1 MKRSSSPSSSSISS
15 TPTKILSAKFDYL
28 DQQWNAH
35 KALSPS
41 PIRAVQTKT
50 NKKESSSKTTHID
63 ATTKS
68 ASNNNNDNRNLPYSK
83 RRSKP
88 SPGDRGIE
96 NHRND
101 RSSQRRHNSLG
112 VSNDDEGNDN
122 DSVGGSTVSTLSSTE
137 SVFDRLHRR
146 GAKKSSSSAPHQELS
161 SRRNSSHDNNRTSSN
176 NITGSSSSSNSFV
189 SPTKTVRARN
199 NRKDHLGAYCN
210 RSTVSDTRSLG
221 YTGDK
226 TPQRGTRNYSSLS
239 QRSFVHHNDTSSDG
253 STLSGGSAGFDNSVF
268 ARLHRNEKRTEKLWK
283 KPSPFTPELSPSTS
297 KRKSRTTAV
306 DHKPSLSHQ
315 PKYSH
320 QNEQRN
326 LIEEKDSVADKIGD
340 FEFCTTLEEDLEA
353 INQIGRQLGE
363 VEGCS
368 PTVAASSIS
377 SIWEETSHNY
387 HFNHQHNNL
396 TSPVIDQFKR
406 ITMATPSVEQE
417 VTILEFVGK
426 QLEKMEANQQ
436 EFIISSAHS
445 SNKSSSQNVAA
456 TIEQKAL
463 LAVDPINVICTLPN
477 KMETTV
483 NNDRIIPTSNDTDST
498 TTTGTDNYGFF
509 TLEQPSRSFSMDP
522 PSSHNYFFAER
533 IDRLSVPI
541 RRRNRLEVTCD
552 GDYIKMKYENYPILT
567 PRRLRGGA
575 CITIQR
581 AWRVHRSELQ
591 LAATMIQSWN
601 SSIHFYDKSLA
612 DSSIRR
618 QRALQ
623 KAIRTVKC
631 WWVLEGLNIEDDWI
645 TIAWENEVRI
655 GDAMVQ
661 VNFNCEAKSLRVSSN
676 WQSLKLVVL
685 LVKAGLKEA
694 IRGEEAAQRLARWYK
709 QSKGKLH
716 KNATIL
722 QLWFRNC
729 RKMGRCRYDEQLEDE
744 ESASP
749 VSSKDTAS
757 LHDNSYDSSVASL
770 NLREEVLC
778 EIPSPTKNPVS
789 NASHSHEEHV
799 AAIKIQSFLRI
810 AALKSAVKE
819 CPSTINQLR
828 AALKI
833 FGSNDR
839 TQLTSFDEFDAARN
853 ILCSTMIAQ
862 HLSGTQCSWGGVEH
876 NMVSQEEFISQ
887 RAAALAIHNI
897 VRAYLTGLKK
907 YKDKKRAT
915 LIQATFRGYIARK
928 RIELQDLS
936 AVVIQFAWSN
946 RRYISIKAKNAKKI
960 QRFFRMRNYQRNY
973 EMLRFCIIFIQAGW
987 RRAIARRRLKLLRSS
1002 TILVQRT
1009 WKGSRERKPY
1019 MNFRLAIM
1027 TMQYM
1032 FQIRRTIAVYQ
1043 EECCSAVAIQTWWR
1057 MHSARLLLL
1066 RSLKAASCLQLRIR
1080 CFVQCKKFRQT
1091 KLEIVKIQRNWRK
1104 YICMKLLQVQKSAA
1118 ICLQTFW
1125 RSYLSIESANRRRQS
1140 ILSIQIVYRG
1150 HRCQNLLVHAVI
1162 SVTKLQTHWRRHR
1175 DQVMFL
1181 NHIKAV
1187 TVLQTFTRTA
1197 LLRRQFLAYCRASV
1211 DIQRFFRGFLCRQ
1224 LVSYLKEEAR
1234 KELVVKQLNGAIVV
1248 QKMWRMSRERHH
1260 YSISLRS
1267 TILLQNFQRKILAQS
1282 LYKKKLESGRV
1293 IQSWLQGILEES
1305 RTKTLYLASI
1315 EIQRAWR
1322 VALAKNCVEA
1332 LRHSNLIS
1340 SSILIQSIWRGSKA
1354 CGEYTE
1360 IRNAIITIQAY
1371 VRGMLAT
1378 KCIERLINDR
1388 IIEEACIS
1396 VQRQWRG
1403 ALARE
1408 NYDLARV
1415 SAIAIQASI
1424 RGMLAMKCIERL
1436 ANDRV
1441 TEEACIS
1448 VQRQWRGALARENY
1462 ELALGSGIIIQASV
1476 RRALAS
1482 KITKELKYEKTT
1494 TKASVLIQSNWREAL
1509 VRGSYNEARAS
1520 IITIQSSVRRAL
1532 ASKATKMLAYAKL
1545 LENDEV
1551 TRVSAIK
1558 IQALIRRAL
1567 ASTLKKEL
1575 KHERVTEKASIL
1587 LQTNWRAAIARGY
1600 YDKIRASIIIIQTST
1615 RRMKSLKIVKAL
1627 RYERSA
1633 NKSIALIRAITIQT
1647 ACRRML
1653 ASKRYSEARVTA
1665 ILIQSAV
1672 RGMLAIKF
1680 TQGLRYERAIKS
1692 SILIQ
1697 SHVRGAIA
1705 RTGYSTMRVAVI
1717 FIQASV
1723 RGMLTLKFTQRS
1735 RFETAIK
1742 SSILIQSN
1750 WRGVFARI
1758 GYSEARVAAIS
1769 IQSAVRGMLA
1779 LKFTQRSRY
1788 ERAIKSSILIQSHV
1802 RGAIARIRYGEARVA
1817 AISIQSVVRGMLA
1830 LKFTQRSRYERA
1842 IKSSILIQSHVRGAI
1857 ARIRYGEARVA
1868 AISIQSA
1875 VRGMLAL
1882 KFTQGLRYER
1892 AIKFSVLI
1900 QSHVRGAIAHIRY
1913 GEARVAAISI
1923 QSAVRGMLALKF
1935 TQRSRYERAIKS
1947 SILIQSHVRG
1957 AIARIRY
1964 GEARVAAISI
1974 QACFRGRMVRKRFD
1988 DKRMAELNAS
1998 IHIQRVCRGAA
2009 TRLKLNK
2016 LNELQHVSN
2025 LLFIIKM
2032 QSFVRGSLTRK
2043 RISSHHQHIAPRTI
2057 LRVNGND
2064 QTSQAQ
2070 EHSYHNRMV
2079 KSSVS
2084 IQRTWRAG
2092 IARDMFHRAR
2102 IAATSIQRGFRA
2114 HQTRLR
2120 RQSFQVSIILIQCM
2134 IRGSLA
2140 RIQLYRHHIAAIE
2153 HSRYQKAAELSIV
2166 IIQSYW
2172 RASQA
2177 RDTYCRHRVAAMTI
2191 QAMIRGSH
2199 IRSQWG
2205 FVRLLSTKKNVLDES
2220 ARNIQISYIVWRM
2233 DIAVWEMRSLA
2244 VLLQRGI
2251 RGQLSRSV
2259 VQYAL
2264 LHLNSSYHSMIVNSY
2279 DRLVADREQGLPAIL
2294 AWNRA
2299 LSQARV
2305 SVVILIQSF
2314 MRGIIV
2320 RNLIRE
2326 KFGLVF
2332 DDKLVFAKPTT
2343 QSQSAAIA
2351 IQRAFHTWSQFRNF
2365 YIVIIQKSI
2374 RRWIAWRKFHDTF
2387 LVIRAATKIQT
2398 FQRCLNR
2405 RYRFFQQKQFAIK
2418 IQSLWRKILAR
2429 NSLII
2434 SKTASCLIQKAYRIY
2449 QNHKKRRIVLV
2460 ARRLAVERQQ
2470 LSIRQ
2475 GEVALDQI
2483 SSETRVASAIIV
2495 ENLLLRRELMTY
2507 GPCLTRLANRV
2518 NYTLNENDLSSRQ
2531 IFPDFVHRNPVVIPL
2546 PNTVRRPESSALC
2559 TKPMN
2564 IRTPVRC
2571 KKSNPKSEKST
2582 CAGNDLIVAKPLPS
2596 ISSTSSVHES
2606 SGLFKTPERVIAA
2619 AAAATT
2625 STDDIGKNRLAKQ
2638 AKELMIEARKAM
2650 RKNRKLGQKKSVMP
2664 LLSGGDVSPNRQ
2676 KETATRRRTQNNNT
2690 VYNNDSLE
2698 NFGGAATMPSPI
2710 KEEKSDWDW
2719 ISGW

>member
-1 MKRSSSPSSSSISS
+1 MASTTSPRKSNPENNNIFPMMKRSSSPSSSSINS
-15 TPTKILSAKFDYL
+15 TPSKILSAKFDSL

-41 PIRAVQTKT
+41 PINRVVQTKT

-63 ATTKS
+63 ATPKITNS
-68 ASNNNNDNRNLPYSK
+68 DNNNNNRNLPHSK
-83 RRSKP
+83 RRSEP

-101 RSSQRRHNSLG
+101 RSSQRRHTNSLG
-112 VSNDDEGNDN
+112 ASNDNDNNEGNDN
-122 DSVGGSTVSTLSSTE
+122 DSIGGSTVSTLSSTE
-137 SVFDRLHRR
+137 SVFDRLYKR
-146 GAKKSSSSAPHQELS
+146 GAKKSSSSASHKELS
-161 SRRNSSHDNNRTSSN
+161 SRRNSSHDNNKTSSN
-176 NITGSSSSSNSFV
+176 NITGSSSSSSNSNSFV
-189 SPTKTVRARN
+189 SPTKTLRARN

-239 QRSFVHHNDTSSDG
+239 QRSFVHHNDTSSVA

-283 KPSPFTPELSPSTS
+283 KPPPFTPELSPSTS
-297 KRKSRTTAV
+297 KRKSRTTVV
-306 DHKPSLSHQ
+306 DHKPSLSHEQ
-315 PKYSH
+315 KYSH
-320 QNEQRN
+320 QNEPRN
-326 LIEEKDSVADKIGD
+326 LIEEKDSVADKNGD
-340 FEFCTTLEEDLEA
+340 VEICTTLEEDLEA
-353 INQIGRQLGE
+353 INQLGRQLGE

-377 SIWEETSHNY
+377 STWEEASHSY
-387 HFNHQHNNL
+387 HINHHHNNL
-396 TSPVIDQFKR
+396 NSPVIDQFKR
-406 ITMATPSVEQE
+406 TTMATPSVEQE

-426 QLEKMEANQQ
+426 QLERMEAKQQ
-436 EFIISSAHS
+436 EFIVSSAHS
-445 SNKSSSQNVAA
+445 SNKSFSQNVAA
-456 TIEQKAL
+456 TIDQKAL

-477 KMETTV
+477 KTETTV

-509 TLEQPSRSFSMDP
+509 TLEQSSRSLSMDP
-522 PSSHNYFFAER
+522 PSSRNYSFAER

-552 GDYIKMKYENYPILT
+552 GDDDKMKYENYPILT
-567 PRRLRGGA
+567 PRRLRSGA

-601 SSIHFYDKSLA
+601 SSIHFHDKSLA

-623 KAIRTVKC
+623 KASRTVKC
-631 WWVLEGLNIEDDWI
+631 WWILEGLNIEDDWI

-685 LVKAGLKEA
+685 LVKAGLKKA
-694 IRGEEAAQRLARWYK
+694 IRGEEAAQRIARWYK

-729 RKMGRCRYDEQLEDE
+729 RKKRRCRNDEQLEDE

-749 VSSKDTAS
+749 VNNKDTTS
-757 LHDNSYDSSVASL
+757 LHDSSYDSTVASL

-833 FGSNDR
+833 SGPNDR

-876 NMVSQEEFISQ
+876 DMVSEEEFISQ

-915 LIQATFRGYIARK
+915 LIQATFRGYITRK

-936 AVVIQFAWSN
+936 AVVIQFSWSN

-960 QRFFRMRNYQRNY
+960 QRFWRMRKYQRNY

-987 RRAIARRRLKLLRSS
+987 RRAIARRRLKLLKSS
-1002 TILVQRT
+1002 VILVQRT

-1019 MNFRLAIM
+1019 MKFRSAVM
-1027 TMQYM
+1027 TIQYM
-1032 FQIRRTIAVYQ
+1032 FQIRRTITVYQ

-1080 CFVQCKKFRQT
+1080 GFVQCKKFRQI
-1091 KLEIVKIQRNWRK
+1091 KLEIIKIQRNWRT
-1104 YICMKLLQVQKSAA
+1104 YICMKLLRVQKSAA
-1118 ICLQTFW
+1118 ISLQKFW

-1140 ILSIQIVYRG
+1140 ILNIQRVYRG
-1150 HRCQNLLVHAVI
+1150 HRCQDLLVHAVI

-1181 NHIKAV
+1181 NHIKAA

-1197 LLRRQFLAYCRASV
+1197 LLRHQFLAYCRASV
-1211 DIQRFFRGFLCRQ
+1211 DIQRLLRGYLCRQ
-1224 LVSYLKEEAR
+1224 LVIYLKEKSR
-1234 KELVVKQLNGAIVV
+1234 KELDVKHLNGVIVV
-1248 QKMWRMSRERHH
+1248 QKMLRMSRERHR

-1267 TILLQNFQRKILAQS
+1267 IILLQTFQRKILAQS

-1305 RTKTLYLASI
+1305 RIKKLHLAST

-1322 VALAKNCVEA
+1322 VALAKNCVGA
-1332 LRHSNLIS
+1332 LRHGNLIS
-1340 SSILIQSIWRGSKA
+1340 SSILIQSIWRGSKG

-1360 IRNAIITIQAY
+1360 IRNAIVTIQAY

-1378 KCIERLINDR
+1378 KRIERLINDKVT
-1388 IIEEACIS
+1388 EEACIS

-1424 RGMLAMKCIERL
+1424 RGMLATKCIECL
-1436 ANDRV
+1436 VNDRV

-1462 ELALGSGIIIQASV
+1462 ELALGSGVIIQAAV
-1476 RRALAS
+1476 RRVLAS
-1482 KITKELKYEKTT
+1482 KIAKELKYEKTT
-1494 TKASVLIQSNWREAL
+1494 TKASILIQSNWREVL
-1509 VRGSYNEARAS
+1509 VRGSYNEARESA
-1520 IITIQSSVRRAL
+1520 ITIQSSARRAL
-1532 ASKATKMLAYAKL
+1532 ASKSTKMMAYVKL

-1558 IQALIRRAL
+1558 IQAFIRRAL
-1567 ASTLKKEL
+1567 ASTLQKKL
-1575 KHERVTEKASIL
+1575 KHERITEKASIL
-1587 LQTNWRAAIARGY
+1587 LQTNWRAAIARGN
-1600 YDKIRASIIIIQTST
+1600 YDKARASIIIIQTST
-1615 RRMKSLKIVKAL
+1615 RRIKSLQIVKAL
-1627 RYERSA
+1627 RYKDERSA
-1633 NKSIALIRAITIQT
+1633 KKSVALIRAITIQS

-1680 TQGLRYERAIKS
+1680 TQGLRHERATKS
-1692 SILIQ
+1692 SILVQ

-1705 RTGYSTMRVAVI
+1705 RTDYSNMRVAAI

-1723 RGMLTLKFTQRS
+1723 RGMLALKSTQRS
-1735 RFETAIK
+1735 RFERAIK
-1742 SSILIQSN
+1742 SSIIVQSRV
-1750 WRGVFARI
+1750 RGAIARI
-1758 GYSEARVAAIS
+1758 RYGEARVAAIL

-1779 LKFTQRSRY
+1779 LKSIQRSRHD
-1788 ERAIKSSILIQSHV
+1788 RAIKSSILIQSHV

-1817 AISIQSVVRGMLA
+1817 AISIQP
-1830 LKFTQRSRYERA
+1830 
-1842 IKSSILIQSHVRGAI
+1842 
-1857 ARIRYGEARVA
+1857 
-1868 AISIQSA
+1868 
-1875 VRGMLAL
+1875 
-1882 KFTQGLRYER
+1882 
-1892 AIKFSVLI
+1892 
-1900 QSHVRGAIAHIRY
+1900 
-1913 GEARVAAISI
+1913 
-1923 QSAVRGMLALKF
+1923 
-1935 TQRSRYERAIKS
+1935 
-1947 SILIQSHVRG
+1947 
-1957 AIARIRY
+1957 
-1964 GEARVAAISI
+1964 
-1974 QACFRGRMVRKRFD
+1974 CFRGTMIRKRFD
-1988 DKRMAELNAS
+1988 DKRIAELNAS
-1998 IHIQRVCRGAA
+1998 IHIQRVYRGAA
-2009 TRLKLNK
+2009 TRLRLDK

-2025 LLFIIKM
+2025 LISTIKM

-2043 RISSHHQHIAPRTI
+2043 RVSSYHQHVAPRAI
-2057 LRVNGND
+2057 PRVNGND
-2064 QTSQAQ
+2064 QTSQAR
-2070 EHSYHNRMV
+2070 EHLYHNRMV

-2092 IARDMFHRAR
+2092 IARDMLHRAR
-2102 IAATSIQRGFRA
+2102 IAVTSIQRGFRA
-2114 HQTRLR
+2114 HQIRLR

-2140 RIQLYRHHIAAIE
+2140 RKQLYRHHIAAIE
-2153 HSRYQKAAELSIV
+2153 HSRYQKAAILSIV

-2199 IRSQWG
+2199 IRAQWR
-2205 FVRLLSTKKNVLDES
+2205 FVRLLSTKKNLLDES
-2220 ARNIQISYIVWRM
+2220 ARKIQISYIVWRM

-2264 LHLNSSYHSMIVNSY
+2264 MHLNSSYHSMIVNSY
-2279 DRLVADREQGLPAIL
+2279 DRLVVHHREHGLSAL
-2294 AWNRA
+2294 FAWNRA
-2299 LSQARV
+2299 LSQAKV

-2326 KFGLVF
+2326 KFGRVF
-2332 DDKLVFAKPTT
+2332 DGRLVFAKPTT

-2351 IQRAFHTWSQFRNF
+2351 IQRAFHTWSQFRIF
-2365 YIVIIQKSI
+2365 YTVIIQKSI
-2374 RRWIAWRKFHDTF
+2374 RRWIALRKFHNTI
-2387 LVIRAATKIQT
+2387 LVIRAATKIQA

-2405 RYRFFQQKQFAIK
+2405 RYRFSQQKQFAIK
-2418 IQSLWRKILAR
+2418 IQSLWRKVLAR
-2429 NSLII
+2429 NSLIRY
-2434 SKTASCLIQKAYRIY
+2434 KTASCLIQKTYRIY
-2449 QNHKKRRIVLV
+2449 QNHKKRRIALV
-2460 ARRLAVERQQ
+2460 ARRLAVESQQ

-2475 GEVALDQI
+2475 GEVALNQI
-2483 SSETRVASAIIV
+2483 SSEIRVASAIIV
-2495 ENLLLRRELMTY
+2495 ENLLLRRELMTC

-2518 NYTLNENDLSSRQ
+2518 NDTLNEKVLSSKH
-2531 IFPDFVHRNPVVIPL
+2531 ILPDFVHRNPIAIPL
-2546 PNTVRRPESSALC
+2546 PNTVCRPESPDLC
-2559 TKPMN
+2559 PKPTN
-2564 IRTPVRC
+2564 IRTPVKC
-2571 KKSNPKSEKST
+2571 NKANPKPEKST
-2582 CAGNDLIVAKPLPS
+2582 CTGDNLIVVRPLSS
-2596 ISSTSSVHES
+2596 IGSTSGSP
-2606 SGLFKTPERVIAA
+2606 KTPEKVIAA
-2619 AAAATT
+2619 TAAATT
-2625 STDDIGKNRLAKQ
+2625 STDYIRKNRLAKQ

-2650 RKNRKLGQKKSVMP
+2650 RKNRKLGQKKPMMTM
-2664 LLSGGDVSPNRQ
+2664 LGRGDVSPDRQ
-2676 KETATRRRTQNNNT
+2676 KETTTRRRTQNNNT
-2690 VYNNDSLE
+2690 VDKNDSLE

-2719 ISGW
+2719 TSGW